1 MHPKVTNHKK
11 FEPSRK
17 ISSLPVHV
25 QDALET
31 TVQITQNI
39 EINLDI
45 KYLKKSKIIMN
56 TKGVQL
62 GYFILH
68 VYSDVLILP
77 RFESCLGGKV
87 YLLVVHKLWSFLFV
101 LQY

>member
-1 MHPKVTNHKK
+1 
-11 FEPSRK
+11 
-17 ISSLPVHV
+17 
-25 QDALET
+25 
-31 TVQITQNI
+31 
-39 EINLDI
+39 
-45 KYLKKSKIIMN
+45 MN

-101 LQY
+101 LQYLQYKTRSTLVATKVTYKQ

>member
-1 MHPKVTNHKK
+1 
-11 FEPSRK
+11 
-17 ISSLPVHV
+17 
-25 QDALET
+25 
-31 TVQITQNI
+31 
-39 EINLDI
+39 
-45 KYLKKSKIIMN
+45 MN

-87 YLLVVHKLWSFLFV
+87 YLLLVHKLWSFLFV

>member
-1 MHPKVTNHKK
+1 
-11 FEPSRK
+11 
-17 ISSLPVHV
+17 
-25 QDALET
+25 
-31 TVQITQNI
+31 
-39 EINLDI
+39 
-45 KYLKKSKIIMN
+45 MN

-101 LQY
+101 LLTVLAVQNKINTSATKITYKQWWPAGQDLGILIMSAST